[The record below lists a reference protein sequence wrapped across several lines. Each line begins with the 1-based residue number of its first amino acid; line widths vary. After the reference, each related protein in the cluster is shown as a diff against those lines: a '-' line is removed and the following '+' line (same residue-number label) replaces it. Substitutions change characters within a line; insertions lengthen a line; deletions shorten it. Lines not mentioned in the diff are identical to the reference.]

1 MKTALL
7 MAEATRDNT
16 LRGKCLSLTRPC
28 YKLLQPEVVFVLSGS
43 IRRHRVSE
51 RWMRLPCKIL
61 LAKTRNMKLHN
72 PRNVLIA
79 ERVLSSILCIPLF
92 GKLRLESSTGQ
103 TFSPTSYIEYLIEVV
118 FPCDIY
124 LTDNNLAPYGN
135 VKEAMTDT
143 GILLKILPNSSDEL
157 SMVSDTYRAQ
167 RKLGTPSFIGHH
179 DESSDLRGVT
189 SRKSQ
194 NSGNCVTAI
203 PSQF

>member
-61 LAKTRNMKLHN
+61 LGTYVAAYYSSTSTFTDAFSAKTRNMKLHN

-103 TFSPTSYIEYLIEVV
+103 TFSPTSLRRTTIIARRHI
-118 FPCDIY
+118 PH
-124 LTDNNLAPYGN
+124 
-135 VKEAMTDT
+135 
-143 GILLKILPNSSDEL
+143 
-157 SMVSDTYRAQ
+157 RQ
-167 RKLGTPSFIGHH
+167 QQLGTLI
-179 DESSDLRGVT
+179 RAY
-189 SRKSQ
+189 
-194 NSGNCVTAI
+194 C
-203 PSQF
+203 